1 MAKLKLKPLGSRVL
15 VKKLKEEEDKK
26 GIVLPEEAE
35 KDEEYVRAEVVEV
48 GTLEKMELK
57 KGDKVLLLGFGL
69 DKKGIDVGGE
79 ELFFVKSSDILATIE

>member
-1 MAKLKLKPLGSRVL
+1 MARLKLKPLGNRVL
-15 VKKLKEEEDKK
+15 VKKLKEEEKK

-48 GTLEKMELK
+48 GTLEKMQLK
-57 KGDKVLLLGFGL
+57 KGDRVLLSGFGL

-79 ELFFVKSSDILATIE
+79 ELFFVKGSDILATIE

>member
-1 MAKLKLKPLGSRVL
+1 MARLKLKPLGSRVL
-15 VKKLKEEEDKK
+15 VKRLKEEEKK

-48 GTLEKMELK
+48 GTLEKIQLK
-57 KGDKVLLLGFGL
+57 KGDKVLLSGFGL
-69 DKKGIDVGGE
+69 DKKGIEVGGE